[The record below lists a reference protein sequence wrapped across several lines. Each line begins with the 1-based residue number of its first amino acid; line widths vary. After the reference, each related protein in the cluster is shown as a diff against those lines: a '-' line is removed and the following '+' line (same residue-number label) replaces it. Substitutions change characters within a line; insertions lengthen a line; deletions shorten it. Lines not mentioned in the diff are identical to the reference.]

1 MNIGLVMRLVGGR
14 SGERSG
20 ERMLRARRSRVMG
33 WLAGAIVAV
42 SVLGAS
48 VDSAQAMQLSSQ
60 QKQEMKLHYERA
72 TRAYDVQKYSEAV
85 EEYQKAYE
93 IGGDPAMLY
102 NVAQAYRLDD
112 QLPEAVRFYRRY
124 LQRSP
129 NARNRDDVEKK
140 IADLEKTIEERRKSA
155 AATPP
160 APVPTPAPTPV
171 AEPAPGPALGQNGN
185 GGDAQA
191 GEDPGFGKRVAGIVF
206 LSVGGAAL
214 ITSAVTGKMASSK
227 ASELTD
233 ASNNGGTFD
242 PALESSGKNLNTVA
256 IAAAVFGGVAA
267 AVGTVLLLTAG
278 GESSGESAPSTQ
290 ALITPVIGGGTVG
303 ASALVRF

>member
-1 MNIGLVMRLVGGR
+1 MGQHAGR
-14 SGERSG
+14 GFARCGSG
-20 ERMLRARRSRVMG
+20 VPG
-33 WLAGAIVAV
+33 WLAGAMVAV
-42 SVLGAS
+42 SLSALSIG
-48 VDSAQAMQLSSQ
+48 SAQAMQLSSQ

-140 IADLEKTIEERRKSA
+140 VTELEKTIEERRKAA

-160 APVPTPAPTPV
+160 TPAPAPAPAPVP
-171 AEPAPGPALGQNGN
+171 EPAPKPTVIANGN
-185 GGDAQA
+185 GADQG

-278 GESSGESAPSTQ
+278 EDSSGESAPSTQ
-290 ALITPVIGGGTVG
+290 ALVTPVLGGGLVG
-303 ASALVRF
+303 ASAVVRF